1 MKNFIIKSD
10 VDLSG
15 GIETISETVIS
26 QVKAVAGSIFLV
38 ATVILLVIG
47 LVKVVTAFA
56 KRSRNEDYNFGPGI
70 GCLIGAVIAGV
81 LSAGSFFSWFGV

>member
-1 MKNFIIKSD
+1 MKTNFNAN

-15 GIETISETVIS
+15 GIEEVTNEVIS
-26 QVKAVAGSIFLV
+26 QVKAVAGAIFLV
-38 ATVILLVIG
+38 ATVILLVVG

-81 LSAGSFFSWFGV
+81 LSAGTFFSWFGV

>member
-1 MKNFIIKSD
+1 MKTIFNAN

-15 GIETISETVIS
+15 GIEEVTNEVIS
-26 QVKAVAGSIFLV
+26 QVKAVAGAIFLV
-38 ATVILLVIG
+38 ATVILLVVG

-81 LSAGSFFSWFGV
+81 LSAGTFFSWFGV

>member
-1 MKNFIIKSD
+1 MKTIFNAN

-15 GIETISETVIS
+15 GIKEVTNEVIS
-26 QVKAVAGSIFLV
+26 QVKAVAGAIFLV
-38 ATVILLVIG
+38 ATVILLVVG

-81 LSAGSFFSWFGV
+81 LSAGTFFSWFGV

>member
-1 MKNFIIKSD
+1 MKKIFNAN

-15 GIETISETVIS
+15 GIEEVTNEVIS
-26 QVKAVAGSIFLV
+26 QVKAVAGAIFLV
-38 ATVILLVIG
+38 ATVILLVVG

-81 LSAGSFFSWFGV
+81 LSAGTFFSWFGV

>member
-1 MKNFIIKSD
+1 MKTILIAN

-15 GIETISETVIS
+15 GIEEVTNEVIS
-26 QVKAVAGSIFLV
+26 QVKAVAGAIFLV
-38 ATVILLVIG
+38 ATVILLVVG

-81 LSAGSFFSWFGV
+81 LSAGTFFSWFGV

>member
-1 MKNFIIKSD
+1 MKTIINAN

-15 GIETISETVIS
+15 GIQEVTNEVIS
-26 QVKAVAGSIFLV
+26 QVKAVAGAIFLV
-38 ATVILLVIG
+38 ATVILLVVG

-81 LSAGSFFSWFGV
+81 LSAGTFFSWFGV

>member
-1 MKNFIIKSD
+1 MKTIFNAN

-15 GIETISETVIS
+15 GIQEVTNEVIS
-26 QVKAVAGSIFLV
+26 QVKAVAGAIFLV
-38 ATVILLVIG
+38 ATVILLVVG

-81 LSAGSFFSWFGV
+81 LSAGTFFSWFGV

>member
-1 MKNFIIKSD
+1 MKTIINAN

-15 GIETISETVIS
+15 GIQEVTNEVIS
-26 QVKAVAGSIFLV
+26 QVKAVAGAIFLV
-38 ATVILLVIG
+38 ATVILLVVG

-56 KRSRNEDYNFGPGI
+56 KRGRGDDYNFGPGI

-81 LSAGSFFSWFGV
+81 LSAGTFFSWFGV